1 MYIDIKNTLQYSIC
15 FCLLGIA
22 FNVKF
27 KKYFTCFIA
36 LQTIT
41 SLYCFVQVPC
51 GDQVSKDPDK
61 ILFLDGYTR
70 IQQLQ
75 QQFENPLSK

>member
-1 MYIDIKNTLQYSIC
+1 MFYAK
-15 FCLLGIA
+15 
-22 FNVKF
+22 
-27 KKYFTCFIA
+27 
-36 LQTIT
+36 QTIT